1 MPATEVK
8 PSFPTFFDR
17 DGSPL
22 ENGYIFIG
30 IENQNPEVR
39 TSRQQAYWD
48 ISLTIPAAQPIRTI
62 GGYASRNGSPG
73 QLFTDD
79 KHSLTVRDKNMRL
92 IYTSATNLPLTG
104 DLTGNVTGNLTGNVT
119 GNVTGNLVGGTASLT
134 TPLPITS
141 GGTGA
146 NTAAGARTALGAT
159 TVGSAVFTAAD
170 EGAAKAAIGEVLLG
184 PFATTSGSSVTATGI
199 PAWATQ
205 VDVLFSS
212 VASAAATL
220 EVRLGDAGGIEAT
233 GYNSSSIATANTALS
248 TVQSQTGFVINSLN
262 TTQRGVMHITKGD
275 GNDWFQSFSAGLGG
289 GGATARSFSGGGQK
303 QLSDTLTQ
311 LQLVATS
318 SSFSGGSFY
327 VRCR

>member
-48 ISLTIPAAQPIRTI
+48 IGLTIPAAQPIRTI

-146 NTAAGARTALGAT
+146 NTAAGALTALGAT

-170 EGAAKAAIGEVLLG
+170 GDAAVNALGFITSGEMTTTIT
-184 PFATTSGSSVTATGI
+184 ASTSGSVTLSSAFAQDKL
-199 PAWATQ
+199 AWYRVGDLVNVYGKLEVA
-205 VDVLFSS
+205 S
-212 VASAAATL
+212 VASPVGSIFVALPFASAQTDGSAS
-220 EVRLGDAGGIEAT
+220 LGVGAHTCWVFDTSEGINIPYT
-233 GYNSSSIATANTALS
+233 FI
-248 TVQSQTGFVINSLN
+248 V
-262 TTQRGVMHITKGD
+262 
-275 GNDWFQSFSAGLGG
+275 
-289 GGATARSFSGGGQK
+289 GASTARGQIGSSGVFAIAAGD
-303 QLSDTLTQ
+303 SIRINITYR
-311 LQLVATS
+311 VAP
-318 SSFSGGSFY
+318 
-327 VRCR
+327 

>member
-48 ISLTIPAAQPIRTI
+48 IGLTIPAAQPIRTI

-134 TPLPITS
+134 TPLPIAS

-146 NTAAGARTALGAT
+146 NTAAGARTALGFDGA
-159 TVGSAVFTAAD
+159 FQAA
-170 EGAAKAAIGEVLLG
+170 AAGVLLG
-184 PFATTSGSSVTATGI
+184 PFSTASGASVTGTGV
-199 PAWATQ
+199 PSWATQ
-205 VDVLFSS
+205 VDVLFSG
-212 VASAAATL
+212 VVRATGGDVFL
-220 EVRLGDAGGIEAT
+220 RLGTSASVEDT
-233 GYNSSSIATANTALS
+233 GYNSGSTYQDLS
-248 TVQSQTGFVINSLN
+248 TTFFRSSGIAMIITQNETVFPLSGIVSLIKGASN
-262 TTQRGVMHITKGD
+262 TWNCSISLTAVGTQRTVIGAGVKSLSGTLDRVQVTTITASGF
-275 GNDWFQSFSAGLGG
+275 NGG
-289 GGATARSFSGGGQK
+289 E
-303 QLSDTLTQ
+303 
-311 LQLVATS
+311 
-318 SSFSGGSFY
+318 FY
-327 VRCR
+327 LRCR